1 MFAFT
6 CSTKQN
12 VGALKTFMKGRIILP
27 AKNDDKYV
35 KECMHV
41 THHIISKRKHSSKK
55 TALKLNK
62 RNCENLNIDCSM
74 PFIYKKN
81 LNNLLSVNLLL
92 SIRDF
97 NILNFDVPIFAVIS
111 SNNNVLN
118 KFVY

>member
-1 MFAFT
+1 MYT
-6 CSTKQN
+6 CDTSQ
-12 VGALKTFMKGRIILP
+12 ACLRHFL
-27 AKNDDKYV
+27 
-35 KECMHV
+35 
-41 THHIISKRKHSSKK
+41 SKRKHSSKK
-55 TALKLNK
+55 TALKLYK

-97 NILNFDVPIFAVIS
+97 KILNFDVPIFAVIS